1 MINSDIE
8 VPLTCDLEKRLARR
22 RTIESEI
29 RAGGWKKAHRDSLL
43 LRDQIAAPLLRAALQ
58 ITGIYAR
65 GIRNALDPIVRHV
78 RFEFDDLPDGF
89 EGFRILHLAD
99 IHIGGVDGLAEV
111 VAERLRGLDADL
123 CVMTGDYRF
132 ETTGPCDEVYRGL
145 RTILSSVRAHQGVV
159 AILGNHDESEM
170 AVELENLGVRM
181 LINEAVEITGRG
193 IPLWLVG
200 VDDPH
205 LGCDDLE
212 AALHS
217 VPKDG
222 FKILLAHS
230 PEIFDEAAAAKI
242 RLYLCGHTHAGQIRL
257 PGIGGLLT
265 NADCPKS
272 YTHGEWHHG
281 SMRGYTSAGVGCSLL
296 PVRYNCP
303 PEIAVIELAKK

>member
-1 MINSDIE
+1 MINSDID

-29 RAGGWKKAHRDSLL
+29 HAGGWKKAHRDSLL

-78 RFEFDDLPDGF
+78 RFEFDDLPDVF

-181 LINEAVEITGRG
+181 LINETVEITGRG
-193 IPLWLVG
+193 SPLWMVG

-230 PEIFDEAAAAKI
+230 PEIFEEAAAAEI
-242 RLYLCGHTHAGQIRL
+242 HLYLCGHTHAGQIRL
-257 PGIGGLLT
+257 PRIGGLLT
-265 NADCPKS
+265 NADCPRS
-272 YTHGEWHHG
+272 YTHGEWHHRG
-281 SMRGYTSAGVGCSLL
+281 MQGYTSAGIGCSFL

-303 PEIAVIELAKK
+303 PEIAVIELAMK